1 MKTISA
7 CIALSFGLSL
17 ANAEPLIDKADLG
30 TELIPSKK
38 HAQGSEEVAVDQ
50 DELSADVSQL
60 ILEQTN
66 PKVNE
71 LLGEV
76 ENIMDEATEMLIEHN
91 TGGATIAAQ
100 TEIIEKI
107 HEAAKEKQKQSGC
120 QAGGAMMDMMEKMM
134 GQGQGQGQ
142 KPGQGQG
149 QKPGQG
155 QGQGQGNGGQGQT
168 GDSDTANT
176 EQRDVGT
183 GPDETRRIPKASG
196 NDSIAIPEEYRGAF
210 DAYNRGAEKLI
221 R

>member
-30 TELIPSKK
+30 TELTPSKK
-38 HAQGSEEVAVDQ
+38 HAKGSEEVAVDQ

-155 QGQGQGNGGQGQT
+155 QGKGGQGQT